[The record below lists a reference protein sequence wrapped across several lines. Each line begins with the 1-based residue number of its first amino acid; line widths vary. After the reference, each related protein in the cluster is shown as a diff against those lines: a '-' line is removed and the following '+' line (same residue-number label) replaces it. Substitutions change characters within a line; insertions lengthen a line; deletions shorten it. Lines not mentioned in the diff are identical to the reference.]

1 MGRELLDASE
11 VFRAEMAAVD
21 ELFFAR
27 AGWSVIAELRRPEAE
42 SRMAL
47 TEVAQPTLFALQ
59 LGLTA
64 MLRDAGIMPAAV
76 FGHSV
81 GEVAAAFASGALS
94 REQATDVIF
103 HRSTMQA
110 RTAGHGKMAALGI
123 GPDEARAAIDEFDGR
138 LELAAVNGP
147 RAVTV
152 AGDSDALAIL
162 RDRLTEAGKFAR
174 TLPLNYAFHSRAM
187 DPIREELLQ
196 RLDGLAPIN
205 AAVPFVSTVEGH
217 SLDGASLGAA
227 YWWRNIRAQVRFS
240 DAVAHVAR
248 DLGITN
254 FVEIGPHPV
263 LRDYVLQTTKACD
276 VAAAA
281 LQTLRRPT
289 AERPEPESA
298 AMWQTICA
306 CYAHGAGHPEALFER
321 PARPASLPAYPW
333 QRVRHWRGAVPL
345 PDAPSPTQREHP
357 LLGWRPRGTEGV
369 WQNAIDT
376 TQLPYLA
383 DHMVQGS
390 VLFPAAGYIELGFAA
405 ARLLRGDGPMALEN
419 LDIMRP
425 LTLAERPIPALQCS
439 VDIADGTWEV
449 QSRPEMHAETWTTHL
464 RGRLTRAECAAPR
477 TADLQAMRAALPD
490 YVDGAEHY
498 ADARSRGLAYGPAFQ
513 GVRAIWMSPPA
524 APHIAGEALPRTA
537 LADIA
542 LPALDAAALAGY
554 RAHPAL
560 LDCCL
565 QVLITLLG
573 RTEKRR
579 CAFIP
584 VQVERVRSFA
594 PLPAELVCRL
604 TVTRESERSGSA
616 EIEVFDTAGA
626 PLLTMSGA
634 RFKKVDFRAGAG
646 VLLTEGWR
654 LDPSGTAWST
664 EPVALP
670 APQRIA
676 ASLAGD
682 LPALAEAHGRTE
694 YHSDVGPRLDALI
707 GAYAVHALHDLAGG
721 DSTFMLPQLQRRSRI
736 DASQAALLRRLV
748 EMTVEDGWLVRAG
761 GALVWTADRALP
773 DAARLWRE
781 LLLDHPAYG
790 AELVLAARHGEQLVP
805 RLRGELPAPDGFD
818 SVTEQLC
825 ETAPFRALATSA
837 VAATLR
843 ALVAEW
849 PAGRPIR
856 VLELGGA
863 SGGLTAALLPMLPA
877 SRTEYVFSD
886 ASEAALDRASLRFSG
901 FHCLRTA
908 PFDVTAD
915 PAAQGLPLGAFDV
928 ILAGEALHAAQ
939 DPAAALHHACTMLAP
954 GGWLIRIERGGSR
967 LEDLLFT
974 SDSPAL
980 HLVGHGASADEA
992 LRAAGFVDF
1001 GRITEPACAGRQPEQ
1016 AITITQRPDGV
1027 LSKAVQIPAEPTRRW
1042 LLLTGQ
1048 ADWAFAKA
1056 VAVSLHDRGQSVTT
1070 MRLSNNAAEAFVA
1083 TCEMAAACDVGAD
1096 EIVHLAG
1103 VVHQGDGAPEGMLAL
1118 QDLRCLSAI
1127 NLVQAIKSAEGG
1139 YKPRLHLV
1147 TSGAL
1152 AGPADTAPIDPAQAP
1167 LWGFGR
1173 VLANEHPDLA
1183 PHLVDLHAPLN
1194 ATLAAHLA
1202 DELLRADAETEVLL
1216 TAGQRFVNRMQPATA
1231 TQLAAL
1237 AAPAAD
1243 DTESPFRLD
1252 LAAQGGIDSL
1262 YLRAIETPVPG
1273 PGQVA
1278 LRVHAAGLNFRD
1290 VLWAMGMLPEEAVE
1304 NGFAGATIGME
1315 CAGEVVSLGE
1325 GVADLA
1331 VGDRVVA
1338 FAASTFASHVV
1349 TEAGAVA
1356 RLPTGLGFA
1365 EAATIPTTFL
1375 TAYYALDHLARL
1387 RPGESVLIHGAAGG
1401 VGLAA
1406 LQIAKLRGAIVF
1418 ASAGSAEKR
1427 RVLQLLGADHVLN
1440 SRSLEFADEIMKI
1453 TFGQGVD
1460 VVLNSL
1466 AGEAITKN
1474 LQILRPFGRFL
1485 EIGKR
1490 DLYAN
1495 SRIGLRPFRNNL
1507 SYFGIDADTLLI
1519 ERPELACEVFRQV
1532 MALFAA
1538 GALHPLPV
1546 TQVPVTRAAEAFRLM
1561 QQSRHIGKIVLTMA
1575 PDAPIARPVV
1585 KTLPAINPDATW
1597 LVTGGLGGF
1606 GLATAHWLADQGVRS
1621 LVLVGRRGATTEEA
1635 RAGIAAMEAAGA
1647 RVTAF
1652 AADVTV
1658 PEDLG
1663 HVMEEIAR
1671 TMPKLRGV
1679 VHAAMVLDDA
1689 PIVKLDGERLRRV
1702 LSPKLVGAW
1711 NLHAATRD
1719 MKLDH
1724 FILYSSGTTVVGNPG
1739 QANYVAA
1746 NLYLESLAQDRRSLG
1761 LPAMAVAWGAIK
1773 DVGVLAR
1780 NTGVEEMLQNRTGL
1794 AAIPASEA
1802 LADLG
1807 RLMAVHAT
1815 RVSVAQFNLQRLGTL
1830 LPGTRTPRFLPMAP
1844 EGASAI
1850 LSQANETLAS
1860 LLAATPEAEWRGA
1873 VIARLREH
1881 VGRVLGAGAAQV
1893 DPGRSLEEMG
1903 LDSLMAVEL
1912 AEALEQDIGSP
1923 MSVMQL
1929 IQAGAV
1935 AAIADLVLATLGH
1948 GAGQGTVRMAAE

>member
-1 MGRELLDASE
+1 MTSTPIAIIGLSGRYPGGAASPALLWEVLRSGTDAVGEVPSGRWDDGYYHPDPDQPGRVYTRAGGFLDSIDTFDAEFFGMSPREARQVDPQHRLALELAWEVLEDAALVPKHLAGSRTGVFIGISNHDYADLVGTTSPDAYSNIGSALSISANRISYVFDLHGPSFAIDTACSSGLVSVHQACRSLIDGSSEMALAGAVNILSHARPWIGFAKASMLSPTGRCRSFDASGDGYVRAEGGGMVLLKPLEAAERDGDRIYGVILATGINSDGRTMGLAMPNVSAQEALLRQVYGECGVAPEDVFYVEAHGTGTAVGDPIECEALGRVLGAPRQDSSRLHIGSVKSNIGHLEPASGIAGLTKLLLALRNRELPANLHFNTPNPKIDFAAWNLNVVDRAIELPDRETPLVFGINSFGFGGTNAHAVLREYRPLPAAAKVFVAAAHPAGKLLLLSAQSEGALNDMAHNYAAWLREQKVADWADICATAALCRAQHGHRLALAATSPEEAAAKLDSFRAGDPTTALATGRAGAEPGRIAFVYSGNGPQWWAMGRELLDASE

-306 CYAHGAGHPEALFER
+306 CYAHGAGHPEVLFER

-369 WQNAIDT
+369 WQNTIDT

-383 DHMVQGS
+383 DHMVQGA
-390 VLFPAAGYIELGFAA
+390 VLFPAAGYIELGLAA

-425 LTLAERPIPALQCS
+425 LTLAARPIPALQCS

-513 GVRAIWMSPPA
+513 GVRAIWMSPPV

-1056 VAVSLHDRGQSVTT
+1056 VAVSLHDR
-1070 MRLSNNAAEAFVA
+1070 
-1083 TCEMAAACDVGAD
+1083 
-1096 EIVHLAG
+1096 
-1103 VVHQGDGAPEGMLAL
+1103 
-1118 QDLRCLSAI
+1118 
-1127 NLVQAIKSAEGG
+1127 
-1139 YKPRLHLV
+1139 
-1147 TSGAL
+1147 
-1152 AGPADTAPIDPAQAP
+1152 
-1167 LWGFGR
+1167 
-1173 VLANEHPDLA
+1173 
-1183 PHLVDLHAPLN
+1183 
-1194 ATLAAHLA
+1194 
-1202 DELLRADAETEVLL
+1202 
-1216 TAGQRFVNRMQPATA
+1216 
-1231 TQLAAL
+1231 
-1237 AAPAAD
+1237 
-1243 DTESPFRLD
+1243 
-1252 LAAQGGIDSL
+1252 
-1262 YLRAIETPVPG
+1262 
-1273 PGQVA
+1273 
-1278 LRVHAAGLNFRD
+1278 
-1290 VLWAMGMLPEEAVE
+1290 
-1304 NGFAGATIGME
+1304 
-1315 CAGEVVSLGE
+1315 
-1325 GVADLA
+1325 
-1331 VGDRVVA
+1331 
-1338 FAASTFASHVV
+1338 
-1349 TEAGAVA
+1349 
-1356 RLPTGLGFA
+1356 
-1365 EAATIPTTFL
+1365 
-1375 TAYYALDHLARL
+1375 
-1387 RPGESVLIHGAAGG
+1387 
-1401 VGLAA
+1401 
-1406 LQIAKLRGAIVF
+1406 
-1418 ASAGSAEKR
+1418 
-1427 RVLQLLGADHVLN
+1427 
-1440 SRSLEFADEIMKI
+1440 
-1453 TFGQGVD
+1453 
-1460 VVLNSL
+1460 
-1466 AGEAITKN
+1466 
-1474 LQILRPFGRFL
+1474 
-1485 EIGKR
+1485 EIG
-1490 DLYAN
+1490 
-1495 SRIGLRPFRNNL
+1495 
-1507 SYFGIDADTLLI
+1507 
-1519 ERPELACEVFRQV
+1519 
-1532 MALFAA
+1532 
-1538 GALHPLPV
+1538 
-1546 TQVPVTRAAEAFRLM
+1546 RA
-1561 QQSRHIGKIVLTMA
+1561 
-1575 PDAPIARPVV
+1575 
-1585 KTLPAINPDATW
+1585 
-1597 LVTGGLGGF
+1597 
-1606 GLATAHWLADQGVRS
+1606 
-1621 LVLVGRRGATTEEA
+1621 
-1635 RAGIAAMEAAGA
+1635 
-1647 RVTAF
+1647 
-1652 AADVTV
+1652 
-1658 PEDLG
+1658 
-1663 HVMEEIAR
+1663 HV
-1671 TMPKLRGV
+1671 
-1679 VHAAMVLDDA
+1679 
-1689 PIVKLDGERLRRV
+1689 
-1702 LSPKLVGAW
+1702 
-1711 NLHAATRD
+1711 
-1719 MKLDH
+1719 
-1724 FILYSSGTTVVGNPG
+1724 
-1739 QANYVAA
+1739 
-1746 NLYLESLAQDRRSLG
+1746 
-1761 LPAMAVAWGAIK
+1761 
-1773 DVGVLAR
+1773 
-1780 NTGVEEMLQNRTGL
+1780 
-1794 AAIPASEA
+1794 
-1802 LADLG
+1802 
-1807 RLMAVHAT
+1807 
-1815 RVSVAQFNLQRLGTL
+1815 
-1830 LPGTRTPRFLPMAP
+1830 
-1844 EGASAI
+1844 
-1850 LSQANETLAS
+1850 
-1860 LLAATPEAEWRGA
+1860 
-1873 VIARLREH
+1873 
-1881 VGRVLGAGAAQV
+1881 
-1893 DPGRSLEEMG
+1893 
-1903 LDSLMAVEL
+1903 
-1912 AEALEQDIGSP
+1912 
-1923 MSVMQL
+1923 
-1929 IQAGAV
+1929 
-1935 AAIADLVLATLGH
+1935 
-1948 GAGQGTVRMAAE
+1948 